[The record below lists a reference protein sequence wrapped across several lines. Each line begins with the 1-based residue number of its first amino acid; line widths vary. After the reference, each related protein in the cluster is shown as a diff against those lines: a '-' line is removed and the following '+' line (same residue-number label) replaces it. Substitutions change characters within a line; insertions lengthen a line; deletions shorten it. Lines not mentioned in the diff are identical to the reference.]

1 MLPRNSPPY
10 LLLVLLLSI
19 QVVSLEAFGIDPIA
33 SARFVTFASSP
44 ATHRIHDPHLVQDVA
59 STAVTSSQKAISAFD
74 MMDSSWSQTSSM
86 SLGAVTV
93 DPTTFL
99 NDLFAGVAGTPELLL
114 AVPILAAIS
123 LVSVLVYALVS
134 YATPAEPDD

>member
-59 STAVTSSQKAISAFD
+59 FTAVTSSQKAISAFE
-74 MMDSSWSQTSSM
+74 MTDSSWSQTSSM

-123 LVSVLVYALVS
+123 LVSVLVYALIS